1 MLVVLSF
8 ILVVLVGGGCVL
20 LFAQKEADSG
30 FFSWLMGDDSQVE
43 HPEEEE
49 EEEKEKLPRTS
60 GSGIAFSPSDPNISR
75 KERQNRLA
83 AQIGADTMAT
93 PVYVSDKVVEVRGI
107 RPHEVPL
114 SVPSAADN
122 AIPRTDVPPM
132 STVQNPVVNPQ
143 NLKNQHDLIHQ
154 QSLKHK
160 TQNLRNRETA
170 PGARQVQPVRQ
181 VQQVQPVN
189 SAQHVQ
195 LQHSQAQAQQSSQ
208 QQPQQQQPQSQQRTQ
223 TVPASIPPAA
233 IPPAASR
240 RRNSADNRSANVG
253 TGSVRAVQPS
263 AVRNSGNVSPDVSA
277 VVSAYNPFKTD
288 AAAPNQNISNLVPAS
303 VPPAVKP
310 VRAKTV
316 KKAGQTLN
324 QTANGLTNNSIDGL
338 TDGRPAVIK
347 PANNGSAGNNSR
359 QSVSSAA
366 PPAVSSAAPEESA
379 EFKVPAFTDIMKR
392 QK

>member
-1 MLVVLSF
+1 MFVVLSF

-170 PGARQVQPVRQ
+170 PGARQVQPVRK
-181 VQQVQPVN
+181 VQHN

-277 VVSAYNPFKTD
+277 VVSASNPFKTD

-316 KKAGQTLN
+316 KKAGQALN
-324 QTANGLTNNSIDGL
+324 QTANGLTNNSIDGS

>member
-1 MLVVLSF
+1 MFVVLSF

-132 STVQNPVVNPQ
+132 STVQNPVVKPQ

-170 PGARQVQPVRQ
+170 PGARQVQPVRK
-181 VQQVQPVN
+181 VQQVQHN

-195 LQHSQAQAQQSSQ
+195 LQHSQAQAQQSS
-208 QQPQQQQPQSQQRTQ
+208 QQQPQSQQRTQ

-277 VVSAYNPFKTD
+277 VVSASNPFKTD

-347 PANNGSAGNNSR
+347 PANNGSVGNNSR
-359 QSVSSAA
+359 QSFSSAA

>member
-1 MLVVLSF
+1 MLVVLFF

-30 FFSWLMGDDSQVE
+30 FFSWLVGDDSQVE

-122 AIPRTDVPPM
+122 VIPRTDVPPM
-132 STVQNPVVNPQ
+132 STVQNPVVKPQ

-181 VQQVQPVN
+181 VQQVQQVQPVN

-195 LQHSQAQAQQSSQ
+195 LQHPQAQAHQSS
-208 QQPQQQQPQSQQRTQ
+208 QQQPQSQQRTQ

-240 RRNSADNRSANVG
+240 RRNSADNRFANVG

-277 VVSAYNPFKTD
+277 VVSASNPFKTD

-316 KKAGQTLN
+316 KKAGHALN
-324 QTANGLTNNSIDGL
+324 QTANGLTNNSIDGS

>member
-132 STVQNPVVNPQ
+132 STVQNPVVKPQ

-208 QQPQQQQPQSQQRTQ
+208 QQPQQQRTQQQQPQ

-253 TGSVRAVQPS
+253 TGSVRAVHPS

-277 VVSAYNPFKTD
+277 VVSASNPFKTD